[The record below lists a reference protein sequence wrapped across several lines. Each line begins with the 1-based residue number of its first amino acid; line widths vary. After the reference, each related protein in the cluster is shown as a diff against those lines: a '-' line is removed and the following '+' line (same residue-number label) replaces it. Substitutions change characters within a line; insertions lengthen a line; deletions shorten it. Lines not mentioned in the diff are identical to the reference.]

1 MSTNPKQKRFPFQ
14 VPEGYFG
21 RSADDMTAAFLA
33 DRRTDVPRRRWLA
46 VASVFVFVAGGAWFY
61 QLSSSESE
69 DCVTFAC
76 LLEQT
81 ETRELE
87 EELDDLLLDDS
98 WGGYSGDWVDISTD
112 DIIF

>member
-1 MSTNPKQKRFPFQ
+1 
-14 VPEGYFG
+14 
-21 RSADDMTAAFLA
+21 
-33 DRRTDVPRRRWLA
+33 
-46 VASVFVFVAGGAWFY
+46 
-61 QLSSSESE
+61 
-69 DCVTFAC
+69 VTFAC

>member
-1 MSTNPKQKRFPFQ
+1 MSSNPKHQRFPFK
-14 VPEGYFG
+14 VPERYFG
-21 RSADDMTAAFLA
+21 QAADDMTIAFLA
-33 DRRTDVPRRRWLA
+33 DPRADAPRRRWLA
-46 VASVFVFVAGGAWFY
+46 VASVLAFVAGGTLLY
-61 QLSSSESE
+61 QLSSTESN

-87 EELDDLLLDDS
+87 EELNDLLLDDS

-112 DIIF
+112 DITF